1 MRFASLLFG
10 VVLLIPVSAIAQ
22 DPHAK
27 HHPSR
32 TEIPKSV
39 QAEHQELHTQLE
51 LGMRRN
57 DAIGAAV
64 RGLATVLHPHF
75 VREEQIALPP
85 LGALR
90 RLVAGQP
97 PGDVE
102 SLLAMT
108 DSLERELPRMLEEH
122 KSIAAAVE
130 KLQTAARAAGSEH
143 WVRFAQQLTL
153 HAQSE
158 EEVYYPAAVL
168 VGRLLRHDRRP

>member
-1 MRFASLLFG
+1 MRFASSLFG
-10 VVLLIPVSAIAQ
+10 LVLLIPISASAQ

-27 HHPSR
+27 HHPPR
-32 TEIPKSV
+32 AEIPKSV
-39 QAEHQELHTQLE
+39 QAEHRELHTQLE
-51 LGMRRN
+51 LGMQRT
-57 DAIGAAV
+57 DAIGAAA
-64 RGLATVLHPHF
+64 RGLGAVLHPHF

-85 LGALR
+85 LGALQ
-90 RLVAGQP
+90 RLAGGQS
-97 PGDVE
+97 PGDAAV
-102 SLLAMT
+102 LLAMT

-130 KLQTAARAAGSEH
+130 KLRTEALAAGSED

-168 VGRLLRHDRRP
+168 VGKLLRRDRRP

>member
-1 MRFASLLFG
+1 MKLASSLLG
-10 VVLLIPVSAIAQ
+10 LALLMPLGAIAQ

-32 TEIPKSV
+32 TDIPKSV

-51 LGMRRN
+51 LAMQRN
-57 DAIGAAV
+57 DAVGAAA
-64 RGLATVLHPHF
+64 RALATVLHPHF
-75 VREEQIALPP
+75 VREEQIALRP

-90 RLVAGQP
+90 RLAAGQP
-97 PGDVE
+97 PGDAK
-102 SLLAMT
+102 LLVAMT

-130 KLQTAARAAGSEH
+130 KLRTEALAAGSEE
-143 WVRFAQQLTL
+143 WVRFAQQLML

-158 EEVYYPAAVL
+158 EDVNYPAAVL
-168 VGRLLRHDRRP
+168 VGRLLRNDAHP